1 MASPGVAQQAK
12 GPRVTALH
20 VSALTIVVLAGACA
34 MVALVAG
41 SPLEFGGA
49 LAVSGAGWIA
59 ADFIEWMVED
69 EHCDSR
75 CAIPAAGS
83 PHVVL
88 NGSGKCSS
96 RQMRPPGI
104 HPAAMHLHASVPTIR
119 QIA

>member
-1 MASPGVAQQAK
+1 MASPGGAQQANR
-12 GPRVTALH
+12 PRVTALH

-59 ADFIEWMVED
+59 ADFIEWMAAD

-75 CAIPAAGS
+75 CAIPAARS

-88 NGSGKCSS
+88 IGGKCSS
-96 RQMRPPGI
+96 RPTRPPGI
-104 HPAAMHLHASVPTIR
+104 SPAAVRLHASVPTIR